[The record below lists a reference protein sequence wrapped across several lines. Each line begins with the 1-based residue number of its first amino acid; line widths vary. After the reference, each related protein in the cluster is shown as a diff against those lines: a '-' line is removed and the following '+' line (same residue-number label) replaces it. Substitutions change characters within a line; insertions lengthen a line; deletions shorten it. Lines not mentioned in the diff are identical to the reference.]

1 MTTYDK
7 NNLYYA
13 SIKER
18 YSLCKPGS
26 GKETQHIVLDLKG
39 SGINYAVGDSVAIYP
54 ENDPELVKKTLEV
67 MGADGTE
74 IVNDKRSGEKWEL
87 KAFLT
92 KKAGITEF
100 SKKFVTELAKRQ
112 INSEKKAALEAI
124 LEESFK
130 DYQANR
136 ELWDALHENTEVRFE
151 IQELCDLLMPLMPRF
166 YSISSS
172 RNIVGEEVHLTVALL
187 SYKTNEQL
195 RRGVCTHYLC
205 NLAPLNQPV
214 IPLYFQSGKEFTVPE
229 DHNIPIIMV
238 GPGTGIAPFRAFM
251 QERALKPGS
260 QNWLFFGEWY
270 QNHNFFYED
279 YWSDLQQ
286 KGSLKMDLAFSRDR
300 EQKVYVQHKMIEAGK
315 EIYDWLQK
323 GARFYV
329 CGNASCMAKD
339 VDAALHR
346 IVQEHGALTEEETKA
361 FVKQL
366 RHEKRYLRDVY

>member
-1 MTTYDK
+1 MYDK
-7 NNLYYA
+7 NNPYLA

-39 SGINYAVGDSVAIYP
+39 SGIRYEVGDSVAISP
-54 ENDPELVKKTLEV
+54 ENDPHLVAKTLEV
-67 MGADGTE
+67 MGAHGSE
-74 IVNDKRSGEKWEL
+74 IINDKRTGEKWEL
-87 KAFLT
+87 RAFLT

-112 INSEKKAALEAI
+112 TNSDKKRKLEEI
-124 LEESFK
+124 LESSFK
-130 DYQANR
+130 EYQANR
-136 ELWDALHENTEVRFE
+136 ELWDALHENGEVRFE

-172 RNIVGEEVHLTVALL
+172 RNVVGEEVHLTVALL
-187 SYKTNEQL
+187 SYETNEQL

-205 NLAPLNQPV
+205 HLAPLNEPV
-214 IPLYFQSGKEFTVPE
+214 IPIYFQSGKEFTVPE
-229 DHNIPIIMV
+229 NPDIPIIMV

-251 QERALKPGS
+251 QERILKQS
-260 QNWLFFGEWY
+260 SKNWLFFGEWH
-270 QNHNFFYED
+270 QEHNFFYED
-279 YWSDLQQ
+279 FWLELQNR
-286 KGSLKMDLAFSRDR
+286 GSLKMDLAFSRDQER
-300 EQKVYVQHKMIEAGK
+300 KVYVQHKMLESGR
-315 EIYDWLQK
+315 ELFDWLQK

-329 CGNASCMAKD
+329 CGDASCMAKD

-346 IVQEHGALTEEETKA
+346 VIQEHGNFSEDETKA